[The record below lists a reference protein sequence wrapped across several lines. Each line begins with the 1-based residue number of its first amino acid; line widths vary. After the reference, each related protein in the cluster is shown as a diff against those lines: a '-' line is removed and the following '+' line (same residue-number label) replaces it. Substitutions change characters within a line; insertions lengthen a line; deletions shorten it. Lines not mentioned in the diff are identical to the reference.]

1 MKLFST
7 QLRAIKATTGDLKTF
22 YGPSILADSLEAA
35 QEYCN
40 KNLGYLVVTGEVN
53 SKRAKKNGVIR
64 ANVNYDNVNYN

>member
-7 QLRAIKATTGDLKTF
+7 QLRAIKAT
-22 YGPSILADSLEAA
+22 
-35 QEYCN
+35 
-40 KNLGYLVVTGEVN
+40 TGEVN